1 MNLEAFI
8 KDIFSY
14 NISPENFSL
23 YIINIWES
31 QEGYVKYYHDPGF
44 FCLDIWH
51 LSFDELITEHGR
63 YDQPLSIS
71 QHLFGDD
78 NHISARLVY
87 DPPKQNNQAPL
98 EYHSHPV
105 DTVLVVVS
113 GSGIFS
119 LLRND
124 SKQPID
130 IDLTP
135 GTTLFFPSNTVHTIK
150 EVGNDGLEILNIT
163 NRLNQ
168 PSYRTEPINEI
179 KDLLVKPSEDFS
191 QSYDLNFSKKA
202 LWGDRTSAKSVMS
215 SM

>member
-8 KDIFSY
+8 KDIFY
-14 NISPENFSL
+14 HNISSKNFSL
-23 YIINIWES
+23 YIKNIWES
-31 QEGYVKYYHDPGF
+31 EEGCVKYYHDPGF

-63 YDQPLSIS
+63 HDQPLSIS
-71 QHLFGDD
+71 QHLFGDE

-87 DPPKQNNQAPL
+87 DPPQQDNQAPL

-105 DTVLVVVS
+105 DTVIVVVS

-119 LLRND
+119 FIFNDGKQLL
-124 SKQPID
+124 D
-130 IDLTP
+130 IDLKP
-135 GTTLFFPSNTVHTIK
+135 GKTLFFPSNTVHTIK
-150 EVGNDGLEILNIT
+150 EVGNKGLETLNIT

-168 PSYRTEPINEI
+168 PSYRTELINEK

-191 QSYDLNFSKKA
+191 QSYDQNFPESII
-202 LWGDRTSAKSVMS
+202 VF
-215 SM
+215 